1 MGIPKPIRR
10 KYMLTVIKMK
20 KEYLLQYL
28 PPYTIFLK
36 KKNKITGI
44 KSYEKPNIVHLKLIS
59 Y

>member
-1 MGIPKPIRR
+1 
-10 KYMLTVIKMK
+10 MLTVIKMK

-36 KKNKITGI
+36 KNKITGI
-44 KSYEKPNIVHLKLIS
+44 KSYEKPNIVHPKLIS

>member
-1 MGIPKPIRR
+1 
-10 KYMLTVIKMK
+10 MLTVIKMK

-36 KKNKITGI
+36 KKKKITGI